1 MGGEITLK
9 LTDIIAKLP
18 EADRAEAEKA
28 IGEAVAAGNILAGID
43 TQEKAFEFI
52 KKTPIFRSAFDAEI
66 SNTVK
71 AHDEKFI
78 AEKVP
83 KLVEAEIK
91 KLNGPETDP
100 IKLELAQIKAEL
112 EAKKTEERKAKQ
124 LSIALK
130 LAADEKIPADD
141 IERFIG
147 EDDKATSESVKAYA
161 ARIKAWTQSQTDAV
175 LKEKLGNV
183 GRPTGGL
190 AATPGSKLANLE
202 VAYKEAQKAGQRDQ
216 ADRIYVEM
224 MQEKKNTPA

>member
-1 MGGEITLK
+1 MG

-18 EADRAEAEKA
+18 ESDRAEAEKV
-28 IGEAVAAGNILAGID
+28 IGEADAAGNVLAGID
-43 TQEKAFEFI
+43 SQEKAFEFI
-52 KKTPIFRSAFDAEI
+52 KKTPILRSAFDAEI

-83 KLVEAEIK
+83 KLIEAEVK
-91 KLNGPETDP
+91 KLTGPETDP

-130 LAADEKIPADD
+130 LAADEKIPVDD

-147 EDDKATSESVKAYA
+147 EDDKSTAESVKAYA
-161 ARIKAWTQSQTDAV
+161 ARIKAWNQSQTEAV
-175 LKEKLGNV
+175 LKEKIGNV
-183 GRPTGGL
+183 GRPLGGSAPVMTDKMQAMQSRYNDL
-190 AATPGSKLANLE
+190 MVKKQFAEALKVQAEMAAE
-202 VAYKEAQKAGQRDQ
+202 VKASQK
-216 ADRIYVEM
+216 
-224 MQEKKNTPA
+224 